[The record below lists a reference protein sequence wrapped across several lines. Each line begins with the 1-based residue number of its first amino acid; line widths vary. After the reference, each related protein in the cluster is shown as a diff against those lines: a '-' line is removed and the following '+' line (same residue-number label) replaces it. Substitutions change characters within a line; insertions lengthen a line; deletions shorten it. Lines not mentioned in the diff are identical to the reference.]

1 MEAETGV
8 MLSQAREHL
17 DPPEAKVRQ
26 KCFSLETLEG
36 VWSSWPLD
44 FGRLDPR
51 TGRKYISV
59 VLSHPVCGHLLE
71 QP

>member
-17 DPPEAKVRQ
+17 DPPEARIRQ

-44 FGRLDPR
+44 FGLLDPR
-51 TGRKYISV
+51 TGRKYISIV
-59 VLSHPVCGHLLE
+59 
-71 QP
+71 